1 MITLLFLE
9 PALGATVLNT
19 SLVDE
24 LISSA
29 GVFYSVLP
37 LKVELMALLMDAFEF
52 LGGLVEF
59 DLGGLSLSD
68 LLLEL
73 LSLAG
78 HLDCQLLDL

>member
-29 GVFYSVLP
+29 GVFDSVLP

-59 DLGGLSLSD
+59 DLSGLSLSD

>member
-24 LISSA
+24 LISAA
-29 GVFYSVLP
+29 GVFDSVLP

>member
-29 GVFYSVLP
+29 GVFDSVLP